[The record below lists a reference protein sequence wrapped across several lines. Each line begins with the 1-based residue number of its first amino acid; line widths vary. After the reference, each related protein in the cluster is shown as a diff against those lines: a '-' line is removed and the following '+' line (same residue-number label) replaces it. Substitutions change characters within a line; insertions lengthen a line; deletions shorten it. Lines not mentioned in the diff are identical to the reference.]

1 MRQQTPCIRVLM
13 LAVWIFVMSMGRL
26 AAEEDFPYRE
36 KYPDVPTISTQ
47 DLFDKYK
54 QGGTIIVDVRSDIE
68 FAAIHPVGSQHI
80 PIGRSDFIDRV
91 GALIE
96 MNPGAEIAFYCN
108 GITCLKSYEAVEKA
122 QEAGYKNCFAYDAG
136 IPDWEDVYPEHT
148 LLLGEKVTDPAK
160 QIIPESEFKKH
171 LSSFE
176 EFKAKASDP
185 KAIVID
191 VRDHIQ
197 KSGDLPGIETAL
209 SIPLDKFI
217 PNFVEREINQDKTLL
232 IFDQVGKQV
241 FWLMYYLVKHG
252 YQDYFF
258 LNKGATGVL
267 EKQEYK

>member
-1 MRQQTPCIRVLM
+1 MRRDKPRKAILM
-13 LAVWIFVMSMGRL
+13 LPALILVMSIGRL
-26 AAEEDFPYRE
+26 AAAEDFPYRE

-54 QGGTIIVDVRSDIE
+54 QGEMIIVDVRSDIE
-68 FAAIHPVGSQHI
+68 FSAIHPVGSQHI
-80 PIGRSDFIDRV
+80 PIGRADFIDRV

-96 MNPGAEIAFYCN
+96 KNPRAGIAFYCN

-122 QEAGYKNCFAYDAG
+122 REAGCKNCFAYDAG
-136 IPDWEDVYPEHT
+136 IPDWEEVYPEHT

-160 QIIPESEFKKH
+160 QIIPEREFKKH
-171 LSSFE
+171 LLGFE
-176 EFKAKASDP
+176 EFRSRASDP

-241 FWLMYYLVKHG
+241 FWLMYYLEKHG